1 MTRSGKRRGARG
13 SRYPLLM
20 KLTGTFAVVMT
31 ATLVCG
37 TLYVYAKERS
47 LWDGI
52 HQIKLTDLG
61 KRPPQYS
68 DALNILLIGSDSRS
82 GKNARIGGWTPGQRS
97 DTVMV
102 VHISPGRKQMS
113 VLSFPR
119 DSVVPI
125 LSCPKSG
132 SFGGQSTQ
140 SGQVEQVNATFANG
154 GPNCLLKTL
163 EQETGI
169 RLNDFIQL
177 NFTGFISVIN
187 DLNGVEVCTPVA
199 IHPSPYDHLNLSAGP
214 HLIKGYK
221 ALEWW
226 RLREDFGLGS
236 DLQRIER
243 DQLLMVSLVQKLLK
257 SGVLHSA
264 SKTYKIISDI
274 IKAHALTTDTGLTPT
289 VMLHV
294 ATSMSGI
301 SRKSIQFIEV
311 PTVEYQPNPNWVQW
325 DPTQAPALFAAVEH
339 NSTLPK
345 IKHKKQGKAG
355 KGSKSSTP
363 ALLSPSKISLE
374 VLNGSGVNGIAGQT
388 GASLTTRGFKVLG
401 EESATTSAGADDYSY
416 TKSVVEYSSTADLA
430 AAKTVA
436 AQLTDVT
443 LEQNSSVKAG
453 TVTLILGSTF
463 KSLANANS
471 QPIANLAGQYD
482 GYTGSTNVCKGYG
495 SAFLQ

>member
-1 MTRSGKRRGARG
+1 MTRSGKRRGASR
-13 SRYPLLM
+13 SRYSLVM
-20 KLTGTFAVVMT
+20 KLSGTMAVVMT

-37 TLYVYAKERS
+37 TLYAYAKYRS

-52 HQIKLTDLG
+52 HQIKLADLG

-113 VLSFPR
+113 VVSFPR

-132 SFGGQSTQ
+132 SFGGQSAQ
-140 SGQVEQVNATFANG
+140 SGQIEQLNATFANG

-187 DLNGVEVCTPVA
+187 DLNGVTVCLPYA
-199 IHPSPYDHLNLSAGP
+199 IHPSSYDGLSLSAGP
-214 HLIKGYK
+214 HLLKGYK
-221 ALEWW
+221 ALEYW

-236 DLQRIER
+236 DLQRIQR
-243 DQLLMVSLVQKLLK
+243 DQLLMVSLVQKMLK

-274 IKAHALTTDTGLTPT
+274 IHAHALTTDTGLTPT
-289 VMLHV
+289 TMLHIV
-294 ATSMSGI
+294 TSMAGI
-301 SRKSIQFIEV
+301 ARKSIQFIEV

-325 DPTQAPALFAAVEH
+325 DPTQAPALFAAIEH

-345 IKHKKQGKAG
+345 IKHKKLSKSG

-374 VLNGSGVNGIAGQT
+374 VLNGSGVTGIAGQT
-388 GASLTTRGFKVLG
+388 GDSLATRGFKVLG
-401 EESATTSAGADDYSY
+401 EESATTSTGADDYSY

-463 KSLANANS
+463 KSLANPNS
-471 QPIANLAGQYD
+471 QPTGNLAGQYD
-482 GYTGSTNVCKGYG
+482 GYTGGTNVCKGYG